1 MTIKELISKLSKYD
15 QDTWVC
21 GGYTS
26 DRGTGHFE
34 LVIEE
39 THPIGDRD
47 TEEQLMILLGYEK
60 ECEEP
65 IEIPIEDIVDEIFI
79 NVNNR
84 SATEREM
91 DGIKYGIRLACNV
104 IDYTKY
110 KLGNEALLAELK
122 TLEL

>member
-1 MTIKELISKLSKYD
+1 MTIKELISRLSKYD

-26 DRGTGHFE
+26 DRGTGHFG

-60 ECEEP
+60 EDEEP
-65 IEIPIEDIVDEIFI
+65 IEIPIDNIIESILS
-79 NVNNR
+79 NVTQR
-84 SATEREM
+84 AATDKQM
-91 DGIKYGIRLACNV
+91 DGVRYGVKLACNLFDNKRHQLRRDV
-104 IDYTKY
+104 
-110 KLGNEALLAELK
+110 LMAELE
-122 TLEL
+122 TI